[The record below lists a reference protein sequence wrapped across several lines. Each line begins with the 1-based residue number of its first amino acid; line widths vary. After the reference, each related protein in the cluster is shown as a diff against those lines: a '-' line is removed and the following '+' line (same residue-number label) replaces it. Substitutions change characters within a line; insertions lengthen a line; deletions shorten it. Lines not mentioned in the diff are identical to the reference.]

1 MELLEQA
8 VGDHLP
14 KAWRTSNSVDD
25 VDIDIDVDVDVD
37 VDGGWGRKI
46 TEPLSLLN
54 WRQEAA
60 ASNN

>member
-25 VDIDIDVDVDVD
+25 VDVDV
-37 VDGGWGRKI
+37 GWGRKI
-46 TEPLSLLN
+46 TEPLSFLN

>member
-25 VDIDIDVDVDVD
+25 VDIDVD

-46 TEPLSLLN
+46 TEPL
-54 WRQEAA
+54 
-60 ASNN
+60 

>member
-25 VDIDIDVDVDVD
+25 VDVDVGVD
-37 VDGGWGRKI
+37 GDGGWGRKI

-60 ASNN
+60 ASNK

>member
-25 VDIDIDVDVDVD
+25 VDIDVD

-54 WRQEAA
+54 WRQEAT

>member
-25 VDIDIDVDVDVD
+25 VDVDGDVDVAHRCTIFLCHLD
-37 VDGGWGRKI
+37 
-46 TEPLSLLN
+46 L
-54 WRQEAA
+54 
-60 ASNN
+60 